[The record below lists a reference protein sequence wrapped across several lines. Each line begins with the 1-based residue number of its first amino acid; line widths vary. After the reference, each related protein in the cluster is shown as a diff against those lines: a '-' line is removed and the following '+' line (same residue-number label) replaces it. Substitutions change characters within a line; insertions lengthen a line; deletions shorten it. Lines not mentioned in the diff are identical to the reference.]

1 MTTSLRFCRAVSGVL
16 QDEGFEV
23 LTAPDGETAL
33 KMVAAEAP
41 DLVLLDIALPGLDGL
56 EALTELK
63 RQHPLLPVIM
73 VSAYGSVEN
82 AVKATRLGA
91 FDFIE
96 KPPNADKILLSVRNA
111 LENARL
117 AEENRRLRQQ
127 RAPVKEIIGESAAI
141 RRLRE
146 KLALVAPTNA
156 AVLISGENGTGKELV
171 ARALHA
177 FSRRAHQPLVEV
189 NCAAIPEDLIE
200 SELFGHEKGAFTG
213 ASSQHRGKFDL
224 AHEGTLFLDEIG
236 DMSLKTQA
244 KILRILEEQRF
255 ERVGGGRPI
264 QVDVRVL
271 AATNKNLEEEIV
283 KGRFREDLYHRINVI
298 PLSVPP
304 LRERREDIPLLAA
317 HFLQGALPGE
327 RRPGQDLHPRG
338 PGGPGRHALAGER
351 PGAEE
356 LRLPPGHPQPLRSG
370 GRGRPAPGRLR
381 DGAGGRLRLYR
392 SLSPGALLQGGP
404 GPLREAVLTA
414 QIVGVPGQRQPAGG
428 EDRPGALP
436 PLPETEGLRPGTRE
450 GRGVKGK
457 KGKRV
462 KVQRGGSRFH
472 LAPKLYLGTKLIA
485 KFNLAG
491 EEGVPKP
498 ELGNQT

>member
-1 MTTSLRFCRAVSGVL
+1 MPGTLLVVDDEPQILRAVAGLL

-23 LTAPDGETAL
+23 LTALDGETAL
-33 KMVAAEAP
+33 KMVEAEAP

-111 LENARL
+111 LEWARL

-141 RRLRE
+141 SRLRE

-156 AVLISGENGTGKELV
+156 AVLIIGENGTGKELV

-177 FSRRAHQPLVEV
+177 LSRRSHQPLVEV

-213 ASSQHRGKFDL
+213 ASSRRRGKFDL

-271 AATNKNLEEEIV
+271 AATNKNLEEEIA

-298 PLSVPP
+298 PLNVPP
-304 LRERREDIPLLAA
+304 LRERREDTPLLAA
-317 HFLQGALPGE
+317 HFLQELSQENGAPAKTFTPAALE
-327 RRPGQDLHPRG
+327 
-338 PGGPGRHALAGER
+338 ALAAMPWPGNVRELKNFVFRLVILSPFDLVDVSDLPLAASGQELAADYDFIDPFLQVPSFREARALFEKQFLRRKLSECKGNVSLLAEKIGLER
-351 PGAEE
+351 S
-356 LRLPPGHPQPLRSG
+356 H
-370 GRGRPAPGRLR
+370 
-381 DGAGGRLRLYR
+381 LYR
-392 SLSPGALLQGGP
+392 KLKAYGLEPGK
-404 GPLREAVLTA
+404 E
-414 QIVGVPGQRQPAGG
+414 G
-428 EDRPGALP
+428 EG
-436 PLPETEGLRPGTRE
+436 
-450 GRGVKGK
+450 
-457 KGKRV
+457 
-462 KVQRGGSRFH
+462 
-472 LAPKLYLGTKLIA
+472 
-485 KFNLAG
+485 
-491 EEGVPKP
+491 
-498 ELGNQT
+498 

>member
-1 MTTSLRFCRAVSGVL
+1 MPGTLLVVDDEPQILRAVAGVL

-33 KMVAAEAP
+33 KMVAAEVP

-111 LENARL
+111 LEWARL

-141 RRLRE
+141 SRLRE

-156 AVLISGENGTGKELV
+156 AVLIIGENGTGKELV

-177 FSRRAHQPLVEV
+177 LSRRSHQPLVEV

-213 ASSQHRGKFDL
+213 ASSRRRGKFDL

-271 AATNKNLEEEIV
+271 AATNKNLEEEIA

-298 PLSVPP
+298 PLNVPP
-304 LRERREDIPLLAA
+304 LRERREDTPLLAA
-317 HFLQGALPGE
+317 HFLQELSQENGAPAKTFTPAVLE
-327 RRPGQDLHPRG
+327 
-338 PGGPGRHALAGER
+338 ALAAMPWPGNVRELKNFVFRLAILSPFNLVDVADLPLAASGQEPAADYDFIDPFLQVPSFREARALFEKQFLRRKLSECKGNVSLLAEKIGLER
-351 PGAEE
+351 S
-356 LRLPPGHPQPLRSG
+356 H
-370 GRGRPAPGRLR
+370 
-381 DGAGGRLRLYR
+381 LYR
-392 SLSPGALLQGGP
+392 KLKAYGLEPGK
-404 GPLREAVLTA
+404 EW
-414 QIVGVPGQRQPAGG
+414 
-428 EDRPGALP
+428 
-436 PLPETEGLRPGTRE
+436 EG
-450 GRGVKGK
+450 
-457 KGKRV
+457 
-462 KVQRGGSRFH
+462 
-472 LAPKLYLGTKLIA
+472 
-485 KFNLAG
+485 
-491 EEGVPKP
+491 
-498 ELGNQT
+498 

>member
-1 MTTSLRFCRAVSGVL
+1 MPGTLLVVDDEPQILRAVAGVL

-33 KMVAAEAP
+33 KMVAAEVP

-111 LENARL
+111 LEWARL

-141 RRLRE
+141 SRLRE

-156 AVLISGENGTGKELV
+156 AVLIIGDNGTGKELV

-177 FSRRAHQPLVEV
+177 LSRRAHQPLVEV

-213 ASSQHRGKFDL
+213 ASSRRRGKFDL

-255 ERVGGGRPI
+255 ERVGGGHPI

-271 AATNKNLEEEIV
+271 AATNKNLEEEIA
-283 KGRFREDLYHRINVI
+283 KGAFREDLYHRINVI

-317 HFLQGALPGE
+317 HFLLELSQENGAPAKTFTPAALE
-327 RRPGQDLHPRG
+327 
-338 PGGPGRHALAGER
+338 ALAAMPWPGNVRELKNFVFR
-351 PGAEE
+351 LAILSPFDLVDVADLPLAASGAEPAADYDFIDPFLQVPSFRE
-356 LRLPPGHPQPLRSG
+356 ARALFEKQFLRRKLSECKGNVSLLAEKIGLERSH
-370 GRGRPAPGRLR
+370 
-381 DGAGGRLRLYR
+381 LYR
-392 SLSPGALLQGGP
+392 KLKAYGLEPGK
-404 GPLREAVLTA
+404 E
-414 QIVGVPGQRQPAGG
+414 G
-428 EDRPGALP
+428 EG
-436 PLPETEGLRPGTRE
+436 
-450 GRGVKGK
+450 
-457 KGKRV
+457 
-462 KVQRGGSRFH
+462 
-472 LAPKLYLGTKLIA
+472 
-485 KFNLAG
+485 
-491 EEGVPKP
+491 
-498 ELGNQT
+498 

>member
-1 MTTSLRFCRAVSGVL
+1 MPGTLLVVDDEPQILRAVAGLL

-23 LTAPDGETAL
+23 LTALDGETAL

-111 LENARL
+111 LEWARL

-141 RRLRE
+141 SRLRE

-156 AVLISGENGTGKELV
+156 AVLIIGENGTGKELV

-177 FSRRAHQPLVEV
+177 LSRRSHQPLVEV

-213 ASSQHRGKFDL
+213 ASSRRRGKFDL

-271 AATNKNLEEEIV
+271 AATNKNLEEEIA

-298 PLSVPP
+298 PLNVPP
-304 LRERREDIPLLAA
+304 LRERREDTPLLAA
-317 HFLQGALPGE
+317 HFLQELSQENGAPAKTFTPAVLE
-327 RRPGQDLHPRG
+327 
-338 PGGPGRHALAGER
+338 ALAAMPWPGNVRELKNFVFRLAILSPFNLVDVADLPLAASGQEPAADYDFIDPFLQVPSFREARALFEKQFLRRKLSECKGNVSLLAEKIGLER
-351 PGAEE
+351 S
-356 LRLPPGHPQPLRSG
+356 H
-370 GRGRPAPGRLR
+370 
-381 DGAGGRLRLYR
+381 LYR
-392 SLSPGALLQGGP
+392 KLKAYGLEPGK
-404 GPLREAVLTA
+404 EW
-414 QIVGVPGQRQPAGG
+414 
-428 EDRPGALP
+428 
-436 PLPETEGLRPGTRE
+436 EG
-450 GRGVKGK
+450 
-457 KGKRV
+457 
-462 KVQRGGSRFH
+462 
-472 LAPKLYLGTKLIA
+472 
-485 KFNLAG
+485 
-491 EEGVPKP
+491 
-498 ELGNQT
+498 

>member
-1 MTTSLRFCRAVSGVL
+1 MPGTLLVVDDEPQILRAVSGVL

-33 KMVAAEAP
+33 KMVAAQAP

-127 RAPVKEIIGESAAI
+127 RAPVKEIIGESTAI

-156 AVLISGENGTGKELV
+156 AVLIIGENGTGKEVV
-171 ARALHA
+171 ARTLHA
-177 FSRRAHQPLVEV
+177 FSRRAYQPLVEV

-213 ASSQHRGKFDL
+213 ASSRRRGKFDL

-271 AATNKNLEEEIV
+271 AATNKNLEEEII

-317 HFLQGALPGE
+317 HFLKELSQEDGAPAKTFTPAALE
-327 RRPGQDLHPRG
+327 
-338 PGGPGRHALAGER
+338 ALAAMPWPGNVRELKNFVFR
-351 PGAEE
+351 LAILSPFDLVDVGDLPLAASGAEPAADYDFIDPFLQVPSFRE
-356 LRLPPGHPQPLRSG
+356 ARALFEKQFLRRQLSECQGNVSLLAEKIGLERSH
-370 GRGRPAPGRLR
+370 
-381 DGAGGRLRLYR
+381 LYR
-392 SLSPGALLQGGP
+392 KLKAYGLEPGK
-404 GPLREAVLTA
+404 E
-414 QIVGVPGQRQPAGG
+414 G
-428 EDRPGALP
+428 EG
-436 PLPETEGLRPGTRE
+436 
-450 GRGVKGK
+450 
-457 KGKRV
+457 
-462 KVQRGGSRFH
+462 
-472 LAPKLYLGTKLIA
+472 
-485 KFNLAG
+485 
-491 EEGVPKP
+491 
-498 ELGNQT
+498 

>member
-1 MTTSLRFCRAVSGVL
+1 MPGTLLVVDDEPQILRAVAGLL

-23 LTAPDGETAL
+23 LTALDGETAL
-33 KMVAAEAP
+33 KMVEAEAP

-111 LENARL
+111 LEWARL

-141 RRLRE
+141 SRLRE

-156 AVLISGENGTGKELV
+156 AVLIIGENGSGKELV

-177 FSRRAHQPLVEV
+177 SSRRAHQPLVEV

-213 ASSQHRGKFDL
+213 ASSRRRGKFDL

-271 AATNKNLEEEIV
+271 AATNKNLEEEIA

-298 PLSVPP
+298 PLNVPP

-317 HFLQGALPGE
+317 HFLQELSQE
-327 RRPGQDLHPRG
+327 N
-338 PGGPGRHALAGER
+338 GGPAKTFTPAALEALAAMPWPGNVRELKNFVFRLVILSPFDLVDVADLPLAASGQELAADYDFIDPFLQVPSFREARALFEKQFLRRKLSECKGNVSLLAEKIGLER
-351 PGAEE
+351 S
-356 LRLPPGHPQPLRSG
+356 H
-370 GRGRPAPGRLR
+370 
-381 DGAGGRLRLYR
+381 LYR
-392 SLSPGALLQGGP
+392 KLKAYGLEPGK
-404 GPLREAVLTA
+404 E
-414 QIVGVPGQRQPAGG
+414 G
-428 EDRPGALP
+428 EG
-436 PLPETEGLRPGTRE
+436 
-450 GRGVKGK
+450 
-457 KGKRV
+457 
-462 KVQRGGSRFH
+462 
-472 LAPKLYLGTKLIA
+472 
-485 KFNLAG
+485 
-491 EEGVPKP
+491 
-498 ELGNQT
+498 

>member
-1 MTTSLRFCRAVSGVL
+1 MPGTLLVVDDEPQILRAVSGVL

-156 AVLISGENGTGKELV
+156 AVLITGDNGTGKEVV

-177 FSRRAHQPLVEV
+177 FSRRAYQPLVEV

-271 AATNKNLEEEIV
+271 AATNKNLEEEIAN
-283 KGRFREDLYHRINVI
+283 GRFREDLYHRINVI
-298 PLSVPP
+298 PLNVPP
-304 LRERREDIPLLAA
+304 LKERREDIPLLAA
-317 HFLQGALPGE
+317 HFLKELSQENGAPAKTFTPAALE
-327 RRPGQDLHPRG
+327 
-338 PGGPGRHALAGER
+338 ALAAMPWPGNVRELKNFVFRLAILSPFDLVDLGDLPLAASGTEPAADYDVIDPFLQVPSFREARALFEKQFLRRKLSECQGNVSLLAEKIGLER
-351 PGAEE
+351 S
-356 LRLPPGHPQPLRSG
+356 H
-370 GRGRPAPGRLR
+370 
-381 DGAGGRLRLYR
+381 LYR
-392 SLSPGALLQGGP
+392 KLKAYGLEPGK
-404 GPLREAVLTA
+404 E
-414 QIVGVPGQRQPAGG
+414 G
-428 EDRPGALP
+428 EG
-436 PLPETEGLRPGTRE
+436 
-450 GRGVKGK
+450 
-457 KGKRV
+457 
-462 KVQRGGSRFH
+462 
-472 LAPKLYLGTKLIA
+472 
-485 KFNLAG
+485 
-491 EEGVPKP
+491 
-498 ELGNQT
+498 